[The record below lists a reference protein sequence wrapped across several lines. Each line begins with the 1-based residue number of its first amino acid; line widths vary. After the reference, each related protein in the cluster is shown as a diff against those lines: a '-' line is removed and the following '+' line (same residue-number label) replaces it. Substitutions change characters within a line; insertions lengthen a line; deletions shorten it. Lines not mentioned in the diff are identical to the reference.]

1 VLESGRC
8 FACVGQA
15 VMRRRW
21 LDGRRRGRLATWIRR
36 WPCNCHYYKLGN
48 YITACK
54 PGQDL
59 RRRRRTQAPAR
70 LSHRHGPPVE
80 MISCCRPVCVS
91 WAKDGL
97 DGYQVG
103 KSIRSCRSRRRL
115 ETRRKLVVHVARA
128 IRLAPLA
135 SSTANPHVDLFL
147 SSPAASVVGGRC
159 PSQRRGGG
167 AVHYPFYHYCT
178 AEHG

>member
-1 VLESGRC
+1 
-8 FACVGQA
+8 
-15 VMRRRW
+15 MRRRW

-115 ETRRKLVVHVARA
+115 ETRRKLCRSRGARHQA
-128 IRLAPLA
+128 RTVGVINGESSRRLVPL
-135 SSTANPHVDLFL
+135 L
-147 SSPAASVVGGRC
+147 SCSLSGWWSVSESAAWWRC
-159 PSQRRGGG
+159 RALPLLLLL
-167 AVHYPFYHYCT
+167 YC
-178 AEHG
+178 